1 MSVPGNR
8 TSRPTS
14 AQLRRLIHIGSAVC
28 SLLVA
33 SAPGNTL
40 HAGGFDRFGQGIDL
54 LFDRGK
60 FVLDTSVTHIT
71 PHRKYDTV
79 NGIPET
85 VYFGVDTVLPS
96 VNFKFT
102 PFEAAACLA
111 AYREPFGAD
120 TDYGS
125 TWSQSRRAVSR
136 SLHVEEFGLTCSY
149 RVPAGEGYMRVIG
162 GITRDFASYKE
173 DAIRVL
179 PNGTTIR
186 PATHLEDA
194 TWAWRAGL
202 GYEVPA
208 KFVRAT
214 LMYYSPM
221 DFSATGTLKELPL
234 GGNAVIPVVPAHAE
248 ASVPQTVEGIL
259 QFPIAQAWL
268 NTVSVKWAN
277 WSIWTRVPVMLSA
290 NSGPLPAGF
299 ELSTYNAFFRDGWTI
314 ANTVAHR
321 WSSDLTLSFGVSWDR
336 GVGTAWTEHTDTWSA
351 SLGSILRLNDSV
363 DLISGV
369 GLSLLTAGEVDKR
382 TQGGSY
388 DATVDTGYAVSARV
402 GLRARF

>member
-1 MSVPGNR
+1 LICISCVACLLLITNTPGNM
-8 TSRPTS
+8 
-14 AQLRRLIHIGSAVC
+14 
-28 SLLVA
+28 LL
-33 SAPGNTL
+33 
-40 HAGGFDRFGQGIDL
+40 AGGFDRFGQGIDL

-60 FVLDTSVTHIT
+60 FVVDTSVSYIT

-85 VYFGVDTVLPS
+85 VYFGVDRWLPS

-102 PFEAAACLA
+102 PFNAAACLA
-111 AYREPFGAD
+111 AYRQPFGAD

-136 SLHVEEFGLTCSY
+136 SLQVEEFGLTCSY
-149 RVPAGEGYMRVIG
+149 RVPAADGYMRVIG
-162 GITRDFASYKE
+162 GITKDFASSQE

-179 PNGTTIR
+179 PNGTVLR
-186 PATHLEDA
+186 PAIDLEGSA
-194 TWAWRAGL
+194 WAWRAGL
-202 GYEVPA
+202 AYEVPA

-221 DFSATGTLKELPL
+221 DFSASGTFKDLPL
-234 GGNAVIPVVPAHAE
+234 GGNAFFPVVPVHAD
-248 ASVPQTVEGIL
+248 ASVPQTVEGVL

-277 WSIWTRVPVMLSA
+277 WSSWTRVPVGLSA

-321 WSSDLTLSFGVSWDR
+321 WSSDLTLSVGVSWDR
-336 GVGTAWTEHTDTWSA
+336 GVGTGWTEHTDTWSA

-363 DLISGV
+363 DLITGV

-382 TQGGSY
+382 AQGGSY
-388 DATVDTGYAVSARV
+388 DATFDTGYAVSARV